1 MISVET
7 VGKIRRRHLVK
18 GESISKI
25 ARETGLSR
33 NIVKRYLRNAVLE
46 PGYSPRLRQVQPKLG
61 PFVARLEALLKA
73 DETRAARE
81 RRTAQRLFEALRLE
95 GYAGA
100 YDSVRRFVKRWVKA
114 PARGTTA
121 AVFIPL
127 YFAPGEAY
135 QFDWSHEVVELGGL
149 PQTVK
154 VAHIKLC
161 HSRVF
166 LVIAYPRESQEMLFD
181 AHERAFRFFGG
192 VPRRGI
198 YDNMK
203 TAVDLVYTGR
213 ERRFN
218 KRFLQLA
225 SHYLVEPTACTPAA
239 GWEKGRVENQVGNVR
254 EWLFT
259 PKLRFKTLAEMNVWL
274 ERRCREIARQG
285 RHPEQ
290 PEATSWQVFEVVER
304 AALMPLT
311 APFDGFAER
320 ECRVNSSALVTYDSN
335 RYSVEC
341 GCAGK
346 VAAVCAYA
354 ERIVVVAEG
363 RVVAEHAREFGRDR
377 VIYNP
382 WHYLPA
388 LARKPGAAAQ
398 WRAVPAVGPA
408 GVAGADAG
416 AADQGGG
423 RRPAVRRDPRGGG
436 QPRAGNGGGG
446 LRVGAGSRGREQRL
460 RAQRRQPSAGAAP
473 RGCGGYP
480 GDAQA
485 QGGAAGRPRPLR
497 RAPGQARAGGGDD
510 GARVR
515 DGGFAWN
522 GIRCSRP

>member
-1 MISVET
+1 VISVET

-33 NIVKRYLRNAVLE
+33 NTVKRYLRNAVLE
-46 PGYSPRLRQVQPKLG
+46 PRYRLRAHQVQPKLG
-61 PFVARLEALLKA
+61 PFVARLEELLKA
-73 DETRAARE
+73 DEKRAARE
-81 RRTAQRLFEALRLE
+81 RRTVQRLYEALRLE

-100 YDSVRRFVKRWVKA
+100 YDSVRRFVKRWVKD
-114 PARGTTA
+114 PARGTTT

-166 LVIAYPRESQEMLFD
+166 LAVAYARESQEMVFD

-203 TAVDLVYTGR
+203 TAVDLIYTGR

-218 KRFLQLA
+218 KRFLQMA
-225 SHYLVEPTACTPAA
+225 AHYLVEPTACTPAA

-259 PKLRFKTLAEMNVWL
+259 PKPRFKTLAEMNVWL
-274 ERRCREIARQG
+274 ERRCREIASQG

-290 PEATSWQVFEVVER
+290 PETTPWQVFEVAER
-304 AALMPLT
+304 AALLPLA

-320 ECRVNSSALVTYDSN
+320 ECRVNSSALVTYDRN
-335 RYSVEC
+335 RYSIDC
-341 GCAGK
+341 SCAGK
-346 VAAVCAYA
+346 VAAVRAYA

-363 RVVAEHAREFGRDR
+363 RVVAEHAREFDRDR

-388 LARKPGAAAQ
+388 LARKPGALRNGAPFRQWDLPAPLAQMRLRLAKVAGGDRQFVEILAAVASHGQ
-398 WRAVPAVGPA
+398 EMVAVACELALEA
-408 GVAGADAG
+408 GVASSDYVLN
-416 AADQGGG
+416 
-423 RRPAVRRDPRGGG
+423 AVSRLQAP
-436 QPRAGNGGGG
+436 PRAATVATPETLKLKEEPQADLNRYDALLGKLVLVAAMMAPG
-446 LRVGAGSRGREQRL
+446 VMTEVSRGT
-460 RAQRRQPSAGAAP
+460 A
-473 RGCGGYP
+473 
-480 GDAQA
+480 
-485 QGGAAGRPRPLR
+485 
-497 RAPGQARAGGGDD
+497 
-510 GARVR
+510 
-515 DGGFAWN
+515 
-522 GIRCSRP
+522 

>member
-1 MISVET
+1 VISVET

-33 NIVKRYLRNAVLE
+33 NTVKRYLRNAVLE
-46 PGYSPRLRQVQPKLG
+46 PRYSPRLHQVQPKLG
-61 PFVARLEALLKA
+61 AFVSRLEELLRE
-73 DETRAARE
+73 DEKRASRE

-95 GYAGA
+95 GYTGA
-100 YDSVRRFVKRWVKA
+100 YDSVRRFVKGWLRDK
-114 PARGTTA
+114 ARGSDS

-135 QFDWSHEVVELGGL
+135 QFDWSHEAVEIGGL
-149 PQTVK
+149 PQIVK
-154 VAHIKLC
+154 VAHVKLC

-166 LVIAYPRESQEMLFD
+166 LAIAYPRESQEMVFD

-203 TAVDLVYTGR
+203 TAVDLVFTGR

-218 KRFLQLA
+218 KRFLQMA

-259 PKLRFKTLAEMNVWL
+259 PKARFKTLGEMNVWL
-274 ERRCREIARQG
+274 ERRCREIAGEG

-290 PEATSWQVFEVVER
+290 TESTCWQVFESAER

-320 ECRVNSSALVTYDSN
+320 QCRVNSSALVTYDRN
-335 RYSVEC
+335 RYSVDC
-341 GCAGK
+341 AVAGK
-346 VAAVCAYA
+346 AAAVRAYA
-354 ERIVVVAEG
+354 ERIVVVAQG
-363 RVVAEHAREFGRDR
+363 RVVAEHEREFGRDK
-377 VIYNP
+377 VVFNP

-388 LARKPGAAAQ
+388 LAKKPGALRNGAPFRQWDLPAPLAQMRAKLARMPGGDRQFVEILAAVATDGQ
-398 WRAVPAVGPA
+398 ETVAVACELALEA
-408 GVAGADAG
+408 GVASSDYVLNAISRLKAPPRSAEIATPETLKLKEEPQADLSRYDALLGKLVLVAAMMAPGLVTEVSRG
-416 AADQGGG
+416 AA
-423 RRPAVRRDPRGGG
+423 
-436 QPRAGNGGGG
+436 
-446 LRVGAGSRGREQRL
+446 
-460 RAQRRQPSAGAAP
+460 
-473 RGCGGYP
+473 
-480 GDAQA
+480 
-485 QGGAAGRPRPLR
+485 
-497 RAPGQARAGGGDD
+497 
-510 GARVR
+510 
-515 DGGFAWN
+515 
-522 GIRCSRP
+522 